1 MITKMSGVSEQLT
14 ERDIE
19 RAERELGRQIPSA
32 YREFLRK
39 YNGGHP
45 SPSDF
50 KMAGIRKGTTQIA
63 SVKSFLGI
71 NTPVET
77 LNLNYVMETFQGRVP
92 AGFFPIA
99 RDPGGNLIGIGDFGL
114 RPGKVY
120 FWDHEREAEEGEPPV
135 DTNMY
140 LVSDSF
146 EAFIEG
152 LGEF

>member
-14 ERDIE
+14 EHDIE
-19 RAERELGRQIPSA
+19 RAERELGRKIPSA
-32 YREFLRK
+32 YRKFLLK

-45 SPSDF
+45 YPSDF
-50 KMAGIRKGTTQIA
+50 KMAGIRKGTTQTG

-71 NTPVET
+71 GTPVDT

-99 RDPGGNLIGIGDFGL
+99 RDPGGNLIGIGGFSAQ
-114 RPGKVY
+114 PCKVY
-120 FWDHEREAEEGEPPV
+120 FWDHEREAEEGEAPV
-135 DTNMY
+135 DTNIY
-140 LVSDSF
+140 LVAESF
-146 EAFIEG
+146 EEFVEG